1 MRDVKANSTQ
11 TETPTVQKF
20 GEHFNLRTP
29 ENPAGTLRKFGDKT
43 DVGELLGICN
53 RSVDNLLAKGC
64 PHLKL
69 GKRRVRFDLDEV
81 REWAK
86 REFGTRRNG
95 PENGGQ
101 AQ

>member
-1 MRDVKANSTQ
+1 MKNAITSSLDLATANKLG
-11 TETPTVQKF
+11 ETF
-20 GEHFNLRTP
+20 ILRTP
-29 ENPAGTLRKFGDKT
+29 ENPAGTLRKFGDKH
-43 DVGELLGICN
+43 DVAELLGLCT
-53 RSVDNLLAKGC
+53 RSVDNLLAQGC

-95 PENGGQ
+95 KEN
-101 AQ
+101 AS

>member
-1 MRDVKANSTQ
+1 MHKNTIT

-20 GEHFNLRTP
+20 GATATSA
-29 ENPAGTLRKFGDKT
+29 PAPFGDKG
-43 DVGELLGICN
+43 DVAALLKCCR
-53 RSVDNLLAKGC
+53 RSVDLYLSRGL

-95 PENGGQ
+95 KENGGQ

>member
-1 MRDVKANSTQ
+1 MHNNTTT

-29 ENPAGTLRKFGDKT
+29 ENPAGTLRKFGDKS
-43 DVGELLGICN
+43 DVAELLGLCR

-64 PHLKL
+64 PHLAL

-86 REFGTRRNG
+86 REFGTRRTGPANG
-95 PENGGQ
+95 KEN
-101 AQ
+101 AS